1 MDYHFEDGGTCGDG
15 IVQDGE
21 ECDDGN
27 AVVTDDCIS
36 KLQLIKS
43 SLFLPRKVH

>member
-1 MDYHFEDGGTCGDG
+1 MDYRLEDGGTCGDG

-27 AVVTDDCIS
+27 ALVNDDCIS
-36 KLQLIKS
+36 KCQHS
-43 SLFLPRKVH
+43 RTGFFSLH